1 MAGNIPEPPDP
12 EERSREGGTEFWR
25 MAEAAAARLDR
36 PQRRLPVGAEPV
48 GGSTHFRVWAPAA
61 RELAVVVQDSGER
74 QLEPEPDGYFSGW
87 DEDLG
92 AGARYGYRLDRG
104 EVRPDPVSR
113 FQPDGPLGLSMVVD
127 PGRYAWRDT
136 GWPGVPRTG

>member
-1 MAGNIPEPPDP
+1 MAV
-12 EERSREGGTEFWR
+12 
-25 MAEAAAARLDR
+25 AAAARLNR

-48 GGSTHFRVWAPAA
+48 EGNIHFRVWAPAA
-61 RELAVVVQDSGER
+61 RELAVIVLGGGER
-74 QLEPEPDGYFSGW
+74 QLQPEPDGYFSGW
-87 DEDLG
+87 VEG
-92 AGARYGYRLDRG
+92 ASAGARYGYRLDRG